1 MYNQQQAMNM
11 NSEFGG
17 NNGAIGGNGISQ
29 LWNQQGI
36 SGMGQREGMTFNQMN
51 QMQQMQQMEK
61 MGNALG
67 R

>member
-1 MYNQQQAMNM
+1 MNM

-17 NNGAIGGNGISQ
+17 IGGNGISQ

-36 SGMGQREGMTFNQMN
+36 SGIGQREGMTFNQMN